1 MIKRFGLP
9 FTVLLAAAMPLGA
22 QAQINSISDL
32 LDKVKAEKSN
42 PNLRRSDLPELTE
55 LARILSPAV
64 VNISTAQT
72 VEVNTE
78 DAPAFPKGSPLERFN
93 DFFGGGGSQ
102 NGRVSKSLG
111 SGFVVCL
118 LYTSP
123 SPRDGLLSRMP
134 SSA

>member
-9 FTVLLAAAMPLGA
+9 LTLLLAAAMPLGA

-93 DFFGGGGSQ
+93 DL
-102 NGRVSKSLG
+102 SLIHI
-111 SGFVVCL
+111 
-118 LYTSP
+118 
-123 SPRDGLLSRMP
+123 
-134 SSA
+134 